1 MGVMHFLPGAI
12 MCVISALF
20 EEPFPLLLFYIPLI
34 GSPAVRSVPVSHP
47 SAHGQCSLDVRS
59 ICFPTFQFHYI
70 EINLS
75 YSMNAFT
82 RK

>member
-1 MGVMHFLPGAI
+1 MRVIHFLPVAI

-20 EEPFPLLLFYIPLI
+20 GEPYPLLLFYISLS
-34 GSPAVRSVPVSHP
+34 GSPAVQCPCELPTQSVSTH
-47 SAHGQCSLDVRS
+47 LMWS
-59 ICFPTFQFHYI
+59 ISFPTIQFHYI

-75 YSMNAFT
+75 YSMNAFM